1 MHGTLTID
9 VNLNSVKFSK
19 NYRKT
24 FPDDSLKELARSISQ
39 HGIIQPIVV
48 RRRGNDFE
56 LIAGDR
62 RLKAAQICGLVTVPA
77 RIVEASDAE
86 VLELQLVENI
96 QRESVPFYE
105 EALALKRLQDE
116 PYNYTAAEIAK
127 KIGKSEQYVYFQ
139 LKLTRMC
146 HEARRACEMGELSKS
161 VAWILSR
168 VNNENVQANAAHA
181 LRREV
186 KSKMVTER
194 TARQYLE
201 DLQSGKLNG
210 HRIDPDMSRHK
221 QHKKFY
227 SADASDY
234 LMNWKKYLVDFSPDL
249 FIEWRTEIKG
259 KTDTLVWARA
269 VDVVMTR
276 HEASVN

>member
-1 MHGTLTID
+1 MHGSLTLE
-9 VNLNSVKFSK
+9 VNVNSVKFSK

-24 FPDDSLKELARSISQ
+24 FPDGSLKELARSISQ

-62 RLKAAQICGLVTVPA
+62 RLKAAQICGLITVPA

-96 QRESVPFYE
+96 QRENVPYYE

-116 PYNYTAAEIAK
+116 PYNYNLTEIAK
-127 KIGKSEQYVYFQ
+127 KISKSDTYVFYQIQ
-139 LKLTRMC
+139 LTKMC

-168 VNNENVQANAAHA
+168 VDNENMQANAAHA

-186 KSKMVTER
+186 KSKMVSER
-194 TARQYLE
+194 MARQYLD
-201 DLQSGKLNG
+201 DLKSGKLNG
-210 HRIDPDMSRHK
+210 YRIVAEHATAPK
-221 QHKKFY
+221 KKFY
-227 SADASDY
+227 TADASDY
-234 LMNWKKYLVDFSPDL
+234 LMNWKKYLVGFTPDL
-249 FIEWRTEIKG
+249 FIEWCTEIKG

-276 HEASVN
+276 HEATVN